1 MSFVSYAQNFEDVML
16 WRALKHVQNGVYV
29 DVGAQHPVVDS
40 VSKAFYEHGWRGI
53 HIEPVP
59 AYAELLRKDRPDEMV
74 LEVALADDEGVL
86 ELNIIPNTGLSTAV
100 DEYAQLHRIE
110 RGYLP
115 QRIQVPVLTLKT
127 ATKSLMGK
135 DVHWLKIDV
144 EGLEEKVLKGW
155 DSQDLRPWIMVV
167 EATIPNSPETDYA
180 SWEPILTAAEYQFV
194 YFDGL
199 NRFYVAKEHAELI
212 EAFSCPPNVF
222 DLTMLSGLASSD
234 LCRGLIASHQE
245 SEKELAV
252 QAEKLTSERNVIK
265 EYNTRLEAHAQWLQ
279 DGWDAANQRIEELSR
294 SIGQLEAALNSTNI
308 EYNTRLQAHAQW
320 VQDVEATNARVQTH
334 AQWVQNKLDDA
345 EATNARIQAH
355 AQWLQ
360 DKLDEANVKI
370 HELDQSSHYW
380 WTVADRLNQEQQSI
394 YTSTFWRITWPLR
407 KTMQIAKWSLALP
420 VRIMKWAI
428 RLLKPMIRPLAIW
441 FMSKILNNP
450 NIKDPALNILSK
462 YPELKQ
468 HLRLF
473 AIRSGL
479 IAGDVAST
487 IGVGSDSQKAVKTAY
502 SPNMQEQPINHLSP
516 RAARIYHH
524 LKKAV
529 EAGGES

>member
-110 RGYLP
+110 RGYVP

-155 DSQDLRPWIMVV
+155 DSQILRPWIMVV
-167 EATIPNSPETDYA
+167 EATIPNSPETEYV
-180 SWEPILTAAEYQFV
+180 SWEPILTAADYQFV

-222 DLTMLSGLASSD
+222 DDIEITANSTMS
-234 LCRGLIASHQE
+234 RGLIALHQE
-245 SEKELAV
+245 SEKVSVA
-252 QAEKLTSERNVIK
+252 QAEKLSTERDAIK
-265 EYNTRLEAHAQWLQ
+265 EYNTRLEAHSQWLQ
-279 DGWDAANQRIEELSR
+279 DGWEAANQRIEELSR
-294 SIGQLEAALNSTNI
+294 SIGQLENTLNSTNN
-308 EYNTRLQAHAQW
+308 EYNTQLQAHAQW
-320 VQDVEATNARVQTH
+320 QQDVEATNARVQAH
-334 AQWVQNKLDDA
+334 AQWLQNKLDDA
-345 EATNARIQAH
+345 EATNARVQAH

-360 DKLDEANVKI
+360 NKLDEANVKI

-394 YTSTFWRITWPLR
+394 YASTFWRITWPLR
-407 KTMQIAKWSLALP
+407 KVMQIAKWLLALP
-420 VRIMKWAI
+420 VRIMKWTI

-441 FMSKILNNP
+441 FMSKILNSP
-450 NIKDPALNILSK
+450 NIKDPALSILAK
-462 YPELKQ
+462 YPQLKQ

-479 IAGDVAST
+479 IAGNVAST
-487 IGVGSDSQKAVKTAY
+487 IGAGSDSQKDVKTAY